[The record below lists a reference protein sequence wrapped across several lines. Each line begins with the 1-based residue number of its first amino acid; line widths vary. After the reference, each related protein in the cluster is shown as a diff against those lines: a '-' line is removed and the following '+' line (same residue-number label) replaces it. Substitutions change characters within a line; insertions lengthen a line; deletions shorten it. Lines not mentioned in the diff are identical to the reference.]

1 MSVLFSNNVWYNIR
15 VYIREIFI
23 IGGFILKKIY
33 IMLTRSETILS
44 RIVHLVTADS
54 YTHASLAFEDDKFTF
69 YSSSRKNGRTL
80 FPAGPCCEHLSRGY
94 FARHPQIPCKIYEL
108 EVDNEIYDRAKN
120 MAREFTMNQNL
131 RFNIIGL
138 LLCRFNIKFSR
149 YNHFFCSQF
158 VGDILNRSEAMALP
172 KHPTLM
178 RPADY
183 MRLPALACRY
193 TGTIRGLRLKYRA

>member
-1 MSVLFSNNVWYNIR
+1 
-15 VYIREIFI
+15 
-23 IGGFILKKIY
+23 
-33 IMLTRSETILS
+33 MLTRSETILS

-54 YTHASLAFEDDKFTF
+54 YTHASVSFEDDKFTF

-94 FARHPQIPCKIYEL
+94 FEKHPHIPCKIYEL
-108 EVDNEIYDRAKN
+108 NVDNDRYDMAKEV
-120 MAREFTMNQNL
+120 ARKLTMNQNY

-138 LLCRFNIKFSR
+138 ILCRLNIKFSR
-149 YNHFFCSQF
+149 HNHYFCSQF
-158 VGDILNRSEAMALP
+158 VGDVLGRSQALELP

-183 MRLPALACRY
+183 MKLPVLNCKY
-193 TGTIRGLRLKYRA
+193 TGTIRGLAYKYRNNY